1 MPKLTKANMKCGM
14 NPDNEAMLGTH
25 EQGNLCKVETKEK
38 TQWEKPL
45 SKKR

>member
-1 MPKLTKANMKCGM
+1 MKCKMGLG
-14 NPDNEAMLGTH
+14 NEAMLGTH
-25 EQGNLCKVETKEK
+25 EQGNIYKEDTKEK